1 MSNLKKAE
9 ERTQLIENILMSE
22 IKYADWHKEVIT
34 AEGKRKT
41 ELEKMIACD
50 DFTIGTWMQNY
61 GITFDDLDAARTA
74 TFSQAKDDKQDI
86 YDKHEAETKEAIE
99 NLVAEMAAIPEKRAD
114 TIKTIDALIAGVNL
128 YKP

>member
-34 AEGKRKT
+34 AEGERKA

-50 DFTIGTWMQNY
+50 DFTIATWMANY
-61 GITFDDLDAARTA
+61 GITFGDLDAARAAIFTK
-74 TFSQAKDDKQDI
+74 AKDDKKDI
-86 YDKHEAETKEAIE
+86 YDKHEAETKESIE
-99 NLVAEMAAIPEKRAD
+99 NLVAEMATIPEKRAD

-128 YKP
+128 YKK

>member
-34 AEGKRKT
+34 AEGERKSELRRMMKRDEET
-41 ELEKMIACD
+41 VA
-50 DFTIGTWMQNY
+50 TWMANY
-61 GITFDDLDAARTA
+61 GITFDDLDEARAAIFTK
-74 TFSQAKDDKQDI
+74 AKDDKQDI
-86 YDKHEAETKEAIE
+86 YDKHEAETKESIE
-99 NLVAEMAAIPEKRAD
+99 NLVAEMATIPEKRAD